1 MRTFHQITA
10 LRAYLRA
17 ARKDDKRI
25 GFVPTMGAFHEGHL
39 TLMRRARADCDIVV
53 VSVFVN
59 PTQFG
64 PGEDFERYPRDL
76 ARDSR
81 LAQQVGVDA
90 LFTPTVEEIY
100 PAGAQ
105 MVVEVP
111 VLAARWEGEARPGH
125 FRGVATVCAKLFQ
138 IVQPDRAYFGQKDYQ
153 QLKVVERLVADLHIP
168 LTVVPV
174 PTVREE
180 DGLAMSSRNAYLS
193 AEERRAATVLHRA
206 LTRAESLFES
216 GERSGKV
223 LRAAL
228 TETLTSEPL
237 AKPDYAAIA
246 DAETLEPLET
256 VEDRAVALLA
266 VRIGAT
272 RLIDNLLLGAPL
284 GNRWENGTRSGRS

>member
-1 MRTFHQITA
+1 MRTFQQITA

-17 ARKDDKRI
+17 AREDNKRI

-39 TLMRRARADCDIVV
+39 TLMRRARADCDVVV

-64 PGEDFERYPRDL
+64 PGEDFSRYPRDL

-81 LAQQVGVDA
+81 LAQQADVDA
-90 LFTPTVEEIY
+90 LFTPDVETIY

-105 MVVEVP
+105 TFVEVP
-111 VLAARWEGEARPGH
+111 GLAARWEGESRPGH

-153 QLKVVERLVADLHIP
+153 QLKVIERMVADLFLP

-174 PTVREE
+174 PIVREE
-180 DGLAMSSRNAYLS
+180 DGLAMSSRNVYLS
-193 AEERRAATVLHRA
+193 AAERRAAPVLYRA
-206 LTRAESLFES
+206 LSRAQAAFAS
-216 GERSGKV
+216 GERSGAA
-223 LRAAL
+223 LRAIL
-228 TETLTSEPL
+228 TASLAAEPL
-237 AKPDYAAIA
+237 VSPDYAAIA
-246 DAETLEPLET
+246 DAETLEPLTT

-266 VRIGAT
+266 ARIGST
-272 RLIDNLLLGAPL
+272 RLIDNALLGFPAEK
-284 GNRWENGTRSGRS
+284 NSARASASS